1 MFYGLKTEVVDGKVM
16 CTCRDIPECVYDAP
30 TVEEGE
36 KFAAQAFPAAL
47 ELFYRRKRA
56 IIPLPSPLQEGEI
69 PIRVPTRVQGKILL
83 WNYMIENRYRLS
95 DLSRLLNISATQVQR
110 FVDLSKDGASMEA
123 IDDALDV
130 LGAHFTLTLQ
140 KR

>member
-1 MFYGLKTEVVDGKVM
+1 MKDDHLQGVLYMFYGLKTEVVDGEVL

-30 TVEEGE
+30 DE
-36 KFAAQAFPAAL
+36 KLAVQAFPAAL

-56 IIPLPSPLQEGEI
+56 IIPLPSPLQVGEI

-95 DLSRLLNISATQVQR
+95 DLS
-110 FVDLSKDGASMEA
+110 
-123 IDDALDV
+123 
-130 LGAHFTLTLQ
+130 
-140 KR
+140 